1 MKKLLII
8 LSVLNGICLALPAQ
22 INRMSV
28 KPQQSRVVQ
37 QSQQQQSQQ
46 QFQQQPPQQQQSH
59 QQFQQQPAQ
68 QQQGTTSRKPMQQM
82 TNRSRVFPVPGK
94 LNFMTLKKSL
104 LKPGAAPRSFV
115 ANKTMYTNTHY
126 LNQVEKRP
134 MNNNANMNN
143 VMSNRNMN
151 VNATFQNQNARN
163 KAASDNLSSNGFNRQ
178 LERMEVLY
186 TVNKNFSDGHKA
198 SFTLTNNTDTWATDF
213 GYVKKRKDSVA
224 DHSDPSWNCASIT
237 QSVNA
242 QSSSFM
248 NASVNQKGT
257 SLVPGTIYAFDD
269 YAKGNFREFTA
280 GRNPVVV
287 WTPTTVGK
295 DSFNIQNP
303 NGQTLS
309 QGISNIVSQ
318 FSQTQGGA
326 SAYEHTIFSDNESDL
341 NMLVSAG
348 GSYSGFTGFG
358 INKSNQGQHH
368 IYVTYDAIKPL
379 YTIIAQPPPEG
390 YFADGKVPA
399 TSSPLVVVQNVT
411 YGTRLL
417 ANIDIQTSTF
427 TNYDSLHLA
436 YTDGVDN
443 GALDFSMLANNKSL
457 TYTGNL
463 MVVGTGINIPI
474 ISGQN
479 YQQQISDLL
488 AQGNYRTAMP
498 IQYQLTDL
506 DGNILGVESVTDQFT
521 APFCLPADEIFY
533 LQSVKADITTG
544 NDGKNGDSDF
554 NLYIGNGTLSNW
566 KTMGTYEN
574 NTTEIK
580 HENGTISIP
589 LNFPQNAPENSYTL
603 DDFKNGG
610 VIRATLQVMIN
621 HVFAATRDDWDIN
634 QLKVTFNFRS
644 QKGTVKTFPVPI
656 TNFRMSD
663 PDRPTADFYFDA
675 GFNLN

>member
-1 MKKLLII
+1 MKKILIFLCLL
-8 LSVLNGICLALPAQ
+8 NCICLVLHAQ
-22 INRMSV
+22 INRMNV
-28 KPQQSRVVQ
+28 KTRQSKVVQ
-37 QSQQQQSQQ
+37 QQQVQQQQV
-46 QFQQQPPQQQQSH
+46 
-59 QQFQQQPAQ
+59 QQQPAQ
-68 QQQGTTSRKPMQQM
+68 QQQGTTSRRPIPQM
-82 TNRSRVFPVPGK
+82 MNRAMVFPVPQR
-94 LNFMTLKKSL
+94 LNFLNLKKSL
-104 LKPGAAPRSFV
+104 LKPGTPARVFM
-115 ANKTMYTNTHY
+115 ANKTTYLNTGYTNTM
-126 LNQVEKRP
+126 EKRQI
-134 MNNNANMNN
+134 
-143 VMSNRNMN
+143 SNN
-151 VNATFQNQNARN
+151 VNAKTEITNRNANFNAASQNQTMRS
-163 KAASDNLSSNGFNRQ
+163 KATSDNFSSSGFNRN

-186 TVNKNFSDGHKA
+186 TVNRNFSDGHKTF
-198 SFTLTNNTDTWATDF
+198 FTLTNNTDTWATDF
-213 GYVKKRKDSVA
+213 GYVKKKKDSVA
-224 DHSDPSWNCASIT
+224 DHSDPTWNCAYIT

-257 SLVPGTIYAFDD
+257 SLIPGTIYSFDD
-269 YAKGNFREFTA
+269 YAKGNFREFTD

-287 WTPTTVGK
+287 WTPTNVGK

-326 SAYEHTIFSDNESDL
+326 SAYEHTIFSNNESDL

-348 GSYSGFTGFG
+348 GSYSGFSGFG
-358 INKSNQGQHH
+358 INKTNQSQHH

-379 YTIIAQPPPEG
+379 YTIIVQPPSNG

-436 YTDGVDN
+436 YTDGIDN

-474 ISGQN
+474 VSGQN
-479 YQQQISDLL
+479 YQQQISNLL

-521 APFCLPADEIFY
+521 VPECKPAQDIY
-533 LQSVKADITTG
+533 TLQSVFFSLRNGA
-544 NDGKNGDSDF
+544 DGKNDDSQF
-554 NLYIGNGTLSNW
+554 ILRIGKDDGSGTSNYQIGSFTDEQTEYKSGSAVYSQPITLDKDANHPNG
-566 KTMGTYEN
+566 Y
-574 NTTEIK
+574 
-580 HENGTISIP
+580 TI
-589 LNFPQNAPENSYTL
+589 

-610 VIRATLQVMIN
+610 FVDFYLHCADKM
-621 HVFAATRDDWDIN
+621 FKSDDWDIASGR
-634 QLKVTFNFRS
+634 VTFNFVS
-644 QKGTVKTFPVPI
+644 QKGVPYPGQAYVDI
-656 TNFRMSD
+656 PNFRLSSS
-663 PDRPTADFYFDA
+663 TNGFTTGKQTFWFYGNFQ
-675 GFNLN
+675 LR